1 MDDRINGY
9 AKGFLEVARAEGVLE
24 AVEGELYSI
33 AEALDNAP
41 DLRSALTD
49 PQLPVDKK
57 TAIVEDLLAGKA
69 SSLTV
74 SLVRLLVEQGRAAEL
89 PSIARALVDNA
100 ASSRDHA
107 VAEIR
112 SAVPLG
118 EETVERLAA
127 ALGKATG
134 KRLEVKVIVDE
145 SVVGGIVARV
155 GDTVIDGSI
164 ANRFDSLRHAVQSR

>member
-9 AKGFLEVARAEGVLE
+9 AKGFLDIARAEGVSDV
-24 AVEGELYSI
+24 VESELYSI
-33 AEALDNAP
+33 AETLDNAP
-41 DLRSALTD
+41 ELRSALTD

-57 TAIVEDLLAGKA
+57 TAIIDDLLEGKA

-74 SLVRLLVEQGRAAEL
+74 GLVRLLVEQGRAAEL
-89 PSIARALVDNA
+89 PSIARALVDTA

-112 SAVPLG
+112 SAVPLD

-164 ANRFDSLRHAVQSR
+164 ANQFDSLRHAVQSR

>member
-24 AVEGELYSI
+24 SVESELFSI
-33 AEALDNAP
+33 AEAFDNAP
-41 DLRSALTD
+41 ELRSALTD

-57 TAIVEDLLAGKA
+57 AAILDELLEGKA

-74 SLVRLLVEQGRAAEL
+74 GLVQLLVGQGRASEL
-89 PSIARALVDNA
+89 PSIARALVENA
-100 ASSRDHA
+100 ALSRDHA

-112 SAVPLG
+112 SAIPLDA
-118 EETVERLAA
+118 ETVQRLAA

-134 KRLEVKVIVDE
+134 KQLEVKVTVDE
-145 SVVGGIVARV
+145 SVIGGIVARV

-164 ANRFDSLRHAVQSR
+164 ANRVDSLRHAIQGR

>member
-9 AKGFLEVARAEGVLE
+9 AKGFLEVARAEGMLDVVE
-24 AVEGELYSI
+24 AELFSI
-33 AEALDNAP
+33 AEAFDNAP
-41 DLRSALTD
+41 ELRSALTD

-57 TAIVEDLLAGKA
+57 SAIVDELLEGKA

-74 SLVRLLVEQGRAAEL
+74 GLVRLLVDQGRASEL
-89 PSIARALVDNA
+89 ASIARALVEGA

-112 SAVPLG
+112 SAVPLDD
-118 EETVERLAA
+118 ETVERLAA

-134 KRLEVKVIVDE
+134 KQLEVKVIVDE

-164 ANRFDSLRHAVQSR
+164 ANRFDSLRHAVQGY